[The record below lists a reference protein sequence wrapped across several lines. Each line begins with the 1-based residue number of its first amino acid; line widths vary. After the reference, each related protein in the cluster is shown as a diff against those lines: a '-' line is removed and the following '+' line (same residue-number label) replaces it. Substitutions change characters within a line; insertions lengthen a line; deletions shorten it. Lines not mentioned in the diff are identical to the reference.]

1 MDPLILLLIVVT
13 SVLTVL
19 LVIVGVQV
27 VMILREVKTTLTHVN
42 KTLDTADNIVTALSR
57 PLSGLSDITA
67 GVRTG
72 LKITESFVSWI
83 SSKNQDHNAN
93 AHKQDSK

>member
-27 VMILREVKTTLTHVN
+27 IMILREVKTTLTHVN
-42 KTLDTADNIVTALSR
+42 KTLDAADNIVSVLAR
-57 PLSGLSDITA
+57 PVSGLSDIAA
-67 GVRTG
+67 GIRTG

-83 SSKNQDHNAN
+83 SSKNRDDHA
-93 AHKQDSK
+93 DSKKHDE